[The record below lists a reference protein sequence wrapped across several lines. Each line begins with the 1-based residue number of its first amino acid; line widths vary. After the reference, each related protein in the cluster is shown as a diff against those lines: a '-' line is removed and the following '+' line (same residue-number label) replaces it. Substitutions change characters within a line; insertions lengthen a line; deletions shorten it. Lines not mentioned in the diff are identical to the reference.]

1 MVKVLGDTP
10 VQNYSW
16 WEGTKAQFQNYS
28 PTSYLAPILDVASQ
42 TGHGDD
48 ERNLFRAQI
57 NPFNQPEA
65 LTDEEM
71 DSTRSIGNEYGLSL
85 EKLNDLRYQYGE
97 MRTLGLEPD
106 RLDELTRQRAKD
118 IAALPDKDRI
128 SALSDITASV
138 FDPFSM
144 LTYAASGGT
153 AAAIRAGLL
162 TRAAGGF
169 ALGSAA
175 ETGIMGLESAA
186 MDENRMSLTRA
197 LIGGA
202 IEGGVSVI
210 AGKSAVKAKD
220 AFTPS
225 IQRNIVAGTGVSY
238 LEAKPFLADSGLG
251 NLLDWG
257 TPRRAGMMASD
268 AELSETVKRFGGIIL
283 EENGQVVGRET
294 DIAVEYLKLD
304 LADRLQLN
312 LAKNS
317 LIPVFKEANLA
328 PDVGNDVFGEYRRY
342 KNRGVE
348 PTAQQLNITDQQLN
362 VLKDDFDAVVQKWDE
377 FYETK
382 RVQQQSADVGNSEIL
397 AFKQGNE
404 YTPRQWNMPIIREL
418 YGLMPPAVRDKAL
431 GKLIG
436 NAIRAEQGDNLNVI
450 AKKLSDGS
458 IELRGKDSYKQLTPE
473 QLLANHLDD
482 VKLASERYFYQFGRG
497 FLLSVVE
504 KAKGTGKQA
513 PEQVQVIRLDDMEQ
527 SIIKSLNRVS
537 DADDELTIL
546 QEDLEQ
552 MIKDIFTKRMEGK
565 QASEFSPLNTRVAM
579 DDTFEM
585 RLADLDSDLNVK
597 VVDGLMGQVLGV
609 KRRSQ
614 SGSIRVSDLLNND
627 AFDLATHYSRG
638 ANRKIGMAQRGIFE
652 EPVDIVTK
660 AKDRWDALDKSEMG
674 KAAIN
679 REKRR
684 VNSAI
689 YDILQNA
696 GYSDAFALRKMI
708 DVPEWVTAN
717 STSLDTPF
725 GTWLGSAKNFATSVF
740 LPGVV
745 FAQIPEAVSMLAQMG
760 MPTLKELNQV
770 TEVWDAMRR
779 IGRGEQ
785 VDNEFL
791 GDVLALLD
799 FDPASARGFDN
810 VDMEFRVAR
819 NTMDA
824 KVYNASSDFR
834 NMMMKANLLRPS
846 TTAMRVLTYSRSM
859 NRLRNWAQG
868 KRNPF
873 SQHDIE
879 VNYRLDSPE
888 KQQLAKRLID
898 KYAAVNPDTDT
909 VRSLGLHRWADD
921 GPEASKL
928 ARELE
933 SAIMDR
939 MYTVV
944 QEANRGFAPAWM
956 QGGML
961 KFFMQFQTYAFNSL
975 EKQGVSL
982 LARYKNGDSETANLV
997 LMSTFLASLGMYF
1010 SRTYVTTLG
1019 MSEQKRRE
1027 RFKKA
1032 LNPANVLMFS
1042 IGYMP
1047 SISAPLSVAS
1057 YPISAVSSM
1066 VTGTP
1071 VSRGAIPSAPTVSVV
1086 HAGVDA
1092 LGGLARL
1099 ATGRAT
1105 EGSTTQAAR
1114 VISGGA
1120 SELPYIKPFTN
1131 TLSTISAGKQPSG
1144 GFNVLT
1150 SEE

>member
-225 IQRNIVAGTGVSY
+225 IQRHIVAGTGVSY
-238 LEAKPFLADSGLG
+238 LEAKPFLSETFLSTF
-251 NLLDWG
+251 LEIG

-268 AELSETVKRFGGIIL
+268 ADLAETVKRFGGIIL

-312 LAKNS
+312 LAKNA
-317 LIPVFKEANLA
+317 LIPAYKEAGLSA
-328 PDVGNDVFGEYRRY
+328 VRGNTVFTQYRRF
-342 KNRGVE
+342 KNKGIE
-348 PTAQQLNITDQQLN
+348 PTADQLSISQDQLNII
-362 VLKDDFDAVVQKWDE
+362 KGEFDNTVKSWDE

-382 RVQQQSADVGNSEIL
+382 RVQQQSADVGNAEIL
-397 AFKQGNE
+397 SFKRGSE
-404 YTPRQWNMPIIREL
+404 YTTRQWNNPIINEIYQR
-418 YGLMPPAVRDKAL
+418 MPPAVRDKVL
-431 GKLIG
+431 GKLVG
-436 NAIRAEQGDNLNVI
+436 QAIRAEQGDNLELF
-450 AKKLSDGS
+450 ASKLSDGS
-458 IELRGKDSYKQLTPE
+458 IVLPGKGGYGQLTPE

-482 VKLASERYFYQFGRG
+482 VKLASARYYERFGRSFMRAVTNRASG
-497 FLLSVVE
+497 P
-504 KAKGTGKQA
+504 QD
-513 PEQVQVIRLDDMEQ
+513 QVQVIRLDDMEQ
-527 SIIKSLNRVS
+527 SIIQSLRESGMGPNP
-537 DADDELTIL
+537 DGLEIL
-546 QEDLEQ
+546 SEDVEQ
-552 MIKDIFTKRMEGK
+552 MVRDIFTKRMEGK

-585 RLADLDSDLNVK
+585 RLADLDSELDA
-597 VVDGLMGQVLGV
+597 DGLNALLDDVLGET
-609 KRRSQ
+609 RTSNQ
-614 SGSIRVSDLLNND
+614 GSIRVSDLLNND
-627 AFDLATHYSRG
+627 AFDLASRYSRG

-652 EPVDIVTK
+652 EPMDIVK
-660 AKDRWDALDKSEMG
+660 GAVKRWVALDKSKMS

-679 REKRR
+679 KERRR

-696 GYSDAFALRKMI
+696 GYSDAYALRQMI
-708 DVPEWVTAN
+708 DVPEWVKAN

-785 VDNEFL
+785 VDDEFL

-834 NMMMKANLLRPS
+834 NKMMFANLLRPS

-873 SQHDIE
+873 SQHDIT

-1105 EGSTTQAAR
+1105 EGSTAQAAR

-1131 TLSTISAGKQPSG
+1131 TVSSIIAGKPPSG
-1144 GFNVLT
+1144 GLNVLT
-1150 SEE
+1150 PKE